1 MTNCVSTPLDPD
13 KIKVNLKTKRIGR
26 KVVVYA
32 STAST
37 NDVAAQY
44 AKSKN
49 NDGLVV
55 LAEQQIKG
63 RGRSGNK
70 WVAGNGDSV
79 ICSILLLDVARASSP
94 CKHGQDGR
102 ATSGINAEL
111 LSLTIAV
118 ATAEAIGKCTK
129 AEAKIKWPND
139 IILNNKKVAGIL
151 VESKKAGPSTTLRA
165 GKHTAYIIGIGIN
178 CHQSKQDFPAE
189 LQKTATSIDIETE
202 GQIDRISLIKRLLVS
217 VENSLEIAE
226 QNKEEIIEHWQ
237 RLSAQLGQRVSL
249 IYNKKKFAGN
259 CIGIDPENGLILQL
273 DTGGIRM
280 FQAAQT
286 SIAKE

>member
-1 MTNCVSTPLDPD
+1 MSKATPTVDALDPD
-13 KIKVNLKTKRIGR
+13 RIKSHLRTKRIGQ
-26 KVVVYA
+26 KVVVYN

-44 AKSKN
+44 AKNKN

-55 LAEQQIKG
+55 LAEEQIKG
-63 RGRSGNK
+63 RGRGGNK
-70 WVAGNGDSV
+70 WVAGYGDSV
-79 ICSILLLDVARASSP
+79 ICSILLTD
-94 CKHGQDGR
+94 C
-102 ATSGINAEL
+102 TINAEL

-118 ATAEAIGKCTK
+118 ATAEAIGKCAK

-151 VESKKAGPSTTLRA
+151 VESKKANKL
-165 GKHTAYIIGIGIN
+165 TAYVIGIGIN
-178 CHQSKQDFPAE
+178 CHQNKKDFPAE
-189 LQKTATSIDIETE
+189 LRKIATSIDIET
-202 GQIDRISLIKRLLVS
+202 GGGIDRISLIKRLLTS
-217 VENSLEIAE
+217 IENSLELAE

-237 RLSAQLGQRVSL
+237 RLSTQLGQRVSL
-249 IYNKKKFAGN
+249 VYNKKKFAGN
-259 CIGIDPENGLILQL
+259 CIGIDPENGLVLQL

-280 FQAAQT
+280 FQATQT

>member
-1 MTNCVSTPLDPD
+1 VSKATIPDALDPD
-13 KIKVNLKTKRIGR
+13 KIKSHLRTKRIGQ
-26 KVVVYA
+26 KVVVYN

-44 AKSKN
+44 AKNKN

-55 LAEQQIKG
+55 LAEEQVQG
-63 RGRSGNK
+63 RGRGGNK
-70 WVAGNGDSV
+70 WVAGFADSV
-79 ICSILLLDVARASSP
+79 ICSILLTNCAV
-94 CKHGQDGR
+94 
-102 ATSGINAEL
+102 NAEL

-118 ATAEAIGKCTK
+118 ATAEAIGKCAK

-151 VESKKAGPSTTLRA
+151 VESKKAG
-165 GKHTAYIIGIGIN
+165 KHTAYVIGIGIN
-178 CHQSKQDFPAE
+178 CHQSKQNFPAE
-189 LQKTATSIDIETE
+189 LRKTATSIDIET
-202 GQIDRISLIKRLLVS
+202 GGGIDRISLIKRLLTS

-237 RLSAQLGQRVSL
+237 RLSTQLGQRVSL
-249 IYNKKKFAGN
+249 VYNKKKFAGN

-286 SIAKE
+286 AIVKE